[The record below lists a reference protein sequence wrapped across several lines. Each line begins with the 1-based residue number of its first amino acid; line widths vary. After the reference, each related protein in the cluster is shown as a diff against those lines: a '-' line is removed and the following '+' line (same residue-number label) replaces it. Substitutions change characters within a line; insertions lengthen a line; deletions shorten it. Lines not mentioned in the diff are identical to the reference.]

1 MSIVLIT
8 GDHPRHT
15 YLVERLAATCL
26 VIGWVREVREAF
38 VPEPPAGL
46 GPSLRQLFV
55 KHFDLRDATENDVFG
70 GAKHPDVE
78 TLEVTRETLN
88 GAETVAF
95 LKRLRPRLVI
105 SYGCHILTND
115 LMSAADTRFW
125 NSHGG
130 LSPDYRGVIT
140 HFWPS
145 YFLEPQMTGM
155 TLHETTPKVD
165 AGGVVHQTG
174 APMVA
179 GDSLHRLAARAV
191 ADYAESL
198 ATRLPGLDFDALPAG
213 VPQKHGGKQF
223 FSRDWRPEHLRLI
236 YDVYGDKVV
245 DAVLAGEIVGREPKL
260 ISVLQ

>member
-15 YLVERLAATCL
+15 YLVQRLAATGL
-26 VIGWVREVREAF
+26 VAGWVREVREAF

-46 GPSLRQLFV
+46 SASLRDLFV
-55 KHFDLRDATENDVFG
+55 KHFDLRDETENGVFG
-70 GAKHPDVE
+70 TAERPDIE
-78 TLEVTRETLN
+78 TLEITMETLN
-88 GAETVAF
+88 GAETLAF

-105 SYGCHILTND
+105 SYGCHILKND
-115 LMSAADTRFW
+115 LMSAVDTRFW

-130 LSPDYRGVIT
+130 LSPDFRGVIT

-165 AGGVVHQTG
+165 AGGIIHQTG
-174 APMVA
+174 VPMVA

-198 ATRLPGLDFDALPAG
+198 AALLPTLSFDALPEG
-213 VPQKHGGKQF
+213 VPPKARWQ
-223 FSRDWRPEHLRLI
+223 
-236 YDVYGDKVV
+236 
-245 DAVLAGEIVGREPKL
+245 AVLLARLASGASAPDLRGL
-260 ISVLQ
+260 